1 MILPQYVSTFSPRHM
16 QLSEKDQLDRG
27 EFWRYYM
34 GALDELDEVC
44 LPSLVSKEKVATFSW
59 RTESRKLGQVERTQ
73 DRMYSLATHPEI
85 GSNAPCLKLSQFAM
99 VSPPF
104 GQANPDDLF
113 GFNLQFNSFD
123 LYPRICMVRRKF
135 RSQTSDNMDR

>member
-1 MILPQYVSTFSPRHM
+1 M

-104 GQANPDDLF
+104 GQANPDDLLGSTYSSIHLTCIQ
-113 GFNLQFNSFD
+113 GFV
-123 LYPRICMVRRKF
+123 CMYVCPKEV
-135 RSQTSDNMDR
+135 